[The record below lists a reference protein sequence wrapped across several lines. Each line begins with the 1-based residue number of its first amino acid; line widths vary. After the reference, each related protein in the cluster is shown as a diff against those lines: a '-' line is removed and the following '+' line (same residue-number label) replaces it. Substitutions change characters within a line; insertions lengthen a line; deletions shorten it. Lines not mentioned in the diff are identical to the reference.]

1 VAYLKLLVA
10 FCWAAPI
17 PLRLLPA
24 ARAGAPMATATPVEA
39 PAAVELNDLRPRAT
53 PAASAPARTIRRDDA
68 LLVQSA
74 LGREIHDIDAAEPV
88 IWRVPD
94 EPLDCRH
101 DIGVGRLPQDLE
113 HGLGIAHVENHIEES
128 GLEKPHWRE
137 RRIAHSR
144 HRRFLRLRALE

>member
-1 VAYLKLLVA
+1 MSRN
-10 FCWAAPI
+10 CAACVTGSKTIVEHPS
-17 PLRLLPA
+17 A
-24 ARAGAPMATATPVEA
+24 AGAKHVPGQIEQP
-39 PAAVELNDLRPRAT
+39 DPR
-53 PAASAPARTIRRDDA
+53 RVQKRRDDA

-101 DIGVGRLPQDLE
+101 DIGIGRLPQDLE

-137 RRIAHSR
+137 WRIAHSR